1 MLKNKAVRGF
11 TLIELVIVIAV
22 IAILAA
28 LLVPTIMNQTERAR
42 ISRAQ
47 GDVNEIGKAMARMRS
62 NTSSTTVACYAS
74 ANLTAATAP
83 ANCAP
88 ASGGTLAACVGA
100 APDAFCWGGP
110 YLPVVPTLDPWSK
123 TYIVTYDSTTTS
135 ITVTSTGNDG
145 ATGGTGSAAD
155 IIKTF

>member
-42 ISRAQ
+42 ISRAG
-47 GDVNEIGKAMARMRS
+47 GDVNEIGKALARMRS
-62 NTSSTTVACYAS
+62 NTSSTASGCYVVG
-74 ANLTAATAP
+74 NLTAAAAP
-83 ANCAP
+83 
-88 ASGGTLAACVGA
+88 SGGAACSPPSGVTLNSCVGA

-110 YLPVVPTLDPWSK
+110 YLPVVPSVDPWSK
-123 TYIVTYDSTTTS
+123 SYLVTYDATTTS
-135 ITVTSTGNDG
+135 ITVTSYGPDA
-145 ATGGTGSAAD
+145 ATGGGND